1 MSVSSYRVRGTLL
14 ATRSAECFLRQLD
27 VADVEHDLVEVDL
40 AVQATEPQWAA
51 QDASWIA
58 ADTYATWRW
67 REAPTIEEVE
77 R

>member
-1 MSVSSYRVRGTLL
+1 MSTSYRVRGTLL

-27 VADVEHDLVEVDL
+27 VADVEHDLVDVNL
-40 AVQATEPQWAA
+40 VVQARDGSAAA

-58 ADTYATWRW
+58 ASNYATWRW

>member
-1 MSVSSYRVRGTLL
+1 MSTSYRVRGVLL

-27 VADVEHDLVEVDL
+27 VADVAHDEVYVEMTLTARDGS
-40 AVQATEPQWAA
+40 AAA

-58 ADTYATWRW
+58 ASNYATWRW

-77 R
+77 H